1 MMSERNIYFRYLQL
15 WVNSLKTFT
24 PKKTHLKQFFLK
36 KKIKETKQLELID
49 DQNLIDKTM

>member
-1 MMSERNIYFRYLQL
+1 MSERNIYFRYLQL